1 MTPDYTTDEFNKKC
15 RKFLEV
21 IVDNGIKMGEQQA
34 LYEANPNR
42 AGMIKIQEIG
52 REIGRMSEN
61 LLINIACQL
70 ENKEDKCQPT
80 NQTE

>member
-1 MTPDYTTDEFNKKC
+1 MTPDYTDNEFNMKA

-34 LYEANPNR
+34 IYEANPSR
-42 AGMIKIQEIG
+42 SGMMRIQEIG

-70 ENKEDKCQPT
+70 EPKKGE
-80 NQTE
+80 

>member
-1 MTPDYTTDEFNKKC
+1 MNPNYMEDEFNMKI

-42 AGMIKIQEIG
+42 DVMMKIQEIG